1 MDYKRTVGNV
11 EMVSLIDGQGSGR
24 PTEVFPASSEDVW
37 RNEYAELLDE
47 EGLIH
52 TRYGSLALRSDG
64 KVVIVDTGDGPPDG
78 TLIDDMARKGVE
90 REAVDLVVLTHLHG
104 DHVGWNLTDGRPTFP
119 NARYLVPRDDWQYWT
134 RPEVLRDA
142 DRVRD
147 QVVPLEGLAVMDLI
161 ESEHR
166 ITSELTALPTP
177 GHTPGHISIAVSS
190 AGQHA
195 FILGDVAHSP
205 AQAQHTDWSPVFDV
219 DGDLAAATRHAVFDQ
234 LESEGLLISSGH
246 FPEQGFGRLARSG
259 GRRYW
264 QVA

>member
-11 EMVSLIDGQGSGR
+11 ELVSLTDGQGGGR
-24 PTEVFPASSEDVW
+24 PTDVFPSSSAAAW
-37 RNEYAELLDE
+37 RDEYAELLDE
-47 EGLIH
+47 DGLIH
-52 TRYGSLALRSDG
+52 PRYGSLAVRSEG
-64 KVVIVDTGDGPPDG
+64 KLVIIDTGDGPPDG
-78 TLIDDMARKGVE
+78 TLMDEMAAKGVE
-90 REAVDLVVLTHLHG
+90 REAVELVVMTHLHG

-119 NARYLVPRDDWQYWT
+119 KARYLVPREDWEYWT
-134 RPEVLRDA
+134 EPEVLRDA
-142 DRVRD
+142 DRVRE

-161 ESEHR
+161 ENEHR

-190 AGQHA
+190 GGQHA

-205 AQAQHTDWSPVFDV
+205 AQVHYTDWSPAFDV
-219 DGDLAAATRHAVFDQ
+219 DGEEAAGTRHAVFDQ

-246 FPEQGFGRLARSG
+246 FPGPGFGRLARSG

-264 QVA
+264 QMA